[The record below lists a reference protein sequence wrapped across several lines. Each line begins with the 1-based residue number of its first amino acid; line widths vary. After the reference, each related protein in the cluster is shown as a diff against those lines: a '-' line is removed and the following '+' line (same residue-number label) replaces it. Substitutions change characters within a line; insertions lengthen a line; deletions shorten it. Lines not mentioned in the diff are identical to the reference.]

1 MDTINKKKID
11 DYLEL
16 KKQYINI
23 VNTNILENCNKIV
36 QIGAYTAEVGK
47 NNSIILSRN
56 KFPSQFT
63 EKSAN
68 DIVNMNWTSTNNK
81 KANVKI
87 YDIKEWY
94 REKTEALDFII
105 NNYNTLYAKT

>member
-1 MDTINKKKID
+1 MDTISKKEID

-16 KKQYINI
+16 KKQYTNI

-56 KFPSQFT
+56 KFPSQFA

-68 DIVNMNWTSTNNK
+68 DIVNMNWTSSNNK
-81 KANVKI
+81 KANVEV
-87 YDIKEWY
+87 YNIKDWY
-94 REKTEALDFII
+94 RGKIEALDFII
-105 NNYNTLYAKT
+105 KNYNIN